1 MTTYESEIKT
11 IAQPQ
16 EMVFNIL
23 SDLNNLQKVQNT
35 DLDGNKKAAEFFKD
49 ITFDSDSVS
58 FSLAGIGQVGFKIIK
73 REPFKTIK
81 LQAENSPVGAYGW
94 IQLLPISENS
104 CKMKITIKAKLP
116 MMIKMMVDSKLKK
129 GVNTIADTIV
139 AAVNESLQTD
149 RHSK

>member
-16 EMVFNIL
+16 ELVFNTL
-23 SDLNNLQKVQNT
+23 SDLSNLKKVQNT
-35 DLDGNKKAAEFFKD
+35 DLEGNQKAAQYFKD

-58 FSLAGIGQVGFKIIK
+58 FSFAGIGQVGFRIIK

-94 IQLLPISENS
+94 IQLLPISDNS

-116 MMIKMMVDSKLKK
+116 MMIKMMADSKLKK
-129 GVNTIADTIV
+129 GINTIADAIV
-139 AAVNESLQTD
+139 EAMNELQTD
-149 RHSK
+149 SPNP

>member
-16 EMVFNIL
+16 ELVFNTL
-23 SDLNNLQKVQNT
+23 SDLSNLKKVQNI
-35 DLDGNKKAAEFFKD
+35 DLEGNQKAAQYFKD

-58 FSLAGIGQVGFKIIK
+58 FSFAGIGQVGFRIIK

-81 LQAENSPVGAYGW
+81 LQAKNSPVGAYGW
-94 IQLLPISENS
+94 IQLLPISDNS

-116 MMIKMMVDSKLKK
+116 MMIKMMADSKLKK
-129 GVNTIADTIV
+129 GINTIADAIV
-139 AAVNESLQTD
+139 EAMNDLQTD
-149 RHSK
+149 SPNP

>member
-16 EMVFNIL
+16 ELVFNTL
-23 SDLNNLQKVQNT
+23 SDLSNLKKVQNI
-35 DLDGNKKAAEFFKD
+35 DLEGNQKAAQYFKD

-58 FSLAGIGQVGFKIIK
+58 FSFAGIGQVGFRIIK

-94 IQLLPISENS
+94 IQLLPISDNS

-116 MMIKMMVDSKLKK
+116 MMIKMMADSKLKK
-129 GVNTIADTIV
+129 GINTIADAIV
-139 AAVNESLQTD
+139 EAMNDLQTD
-149 RHSK
+149 LPNP

>member
-16 EMVFNIL
+16 ELVFNTL
-23 SDLNNLQKVQNT
+23 SDLSNLKKVQNI
-35 DLDGNKKAAEFFKD
+35 DLEGSQKAAQYFKD

-58 FSLAGIGQVGFKIIK
+58 FSFAGIGQVGFRIIK

-94 IQLLPISENS
+94 IQLLPISDNS

-116 MMIKMMVDSKLKK
+116 MMIKMMADSKLKK
-129 GVNTIADTIV
+129 GINTIADAIV
-139 AAVNESLQTD
+139 EAMNDLQTD
-149 RHSK
+149 SPNP